1 MNGRT
6 FRRLAA
12 VLISLLVGGLLVFQI
27 VNLAKS
33 QGRRVGVSIEQG
45 DQAIRVFEV
54 AAGGAAER
62 AGIEVGD
69 EVVRMDGLRTRVA
82 GDWDKAAVNFAPDRT
97 VEVVVRRDGG
107 ELTLQLTPGAP
118 FPATQVALNVLA
130 FIGYLSLMLLAL
142 LHRGPD
148 LRTRLLFLFSLAVVV
163 ELVLPIGSIG
173 EYNLVIVALTAY
185 YVLTGFEIGVELHL
199 AALIPDRPAW
209 LRRRRWVVPMFY
221 VVGVGLGITV
231 AATFLLEDI
240 RGLDVFPWS
249 ASQIE
254 NLLLRWALP
263 LWALGVAVL
272 LAIPTFRHEQ
282 RLRRQQAGLVLAGVV
297 PWLAVTLF
305 TSVLE
310 PEAIYSLTWLQTVES
325 LSLLCYPVAVFV
337 AILRYELFDIE
348 LTLRRSVLYG
358 LMTVALGLVF
368 YALIGA
374 GGVVVSNLTDQDAS
388 VWVIAGATLVLG
400 LLLVPL
406 MRLIQR
412 WVDRKLFPER
422 TALRAHLVALASE
435 LPSLGKLPLMGEH
448 LVSRIVSIFGAR
460 SASLF
465 IAEPSTEVLRLL
477 ADRRPVHEGELDGN
491 LLLPMRDP
499 AAVGL
504 RRLRRPTSIA
514 TFRANEAVDE
524 GASPLLQRLEL
535 VGVSLLIP
543 LMSQERL
550 VGLMTLGPRG
560 NDRAYRSEEIELLD
574 LLSHH
579 VATVFEN
586 ARLFDSATFEGLTGL
601 LRREAILEKLEME
614 LQRAQRYE
622 RPLTVGLADLD
633 HFKEI
638 NDHFGHL
645 AGDSLLK
652 RISAAIENSL
662 RATDMVGR
670 YGGEEFLLILP
681 ETDLRGAQK
690 VAEKVR
696 RAVQEVRLEV
706 ARDALQ
712 TNGGAEADGDA
723 SVTISIG
730 LASLDRLREEGLT
743 VATQRDLIAAADRSL
758 YQAKGSGRNRV
769 HPLLSRAG

>member
-1 MNGRT
+1 MTSRSI
-6 FRRLAA
+6 RRLTA
-12 VLISLLVGGLLVFQI
+12 VLLSLIFGGLVVFQV
-27 VNLAKS
+27 VNLSES

-45 DQAIRVFEV
+45 DEAIRVFEV
-54 AAGGAAER
+54 EEGMAAER
-62 AGIEVGD
+62 AGFEAGD
-69 EVVRMDGLRTRVA
+69 EVVRINGQRTKVV
-82 GDWDKAAVNFAPDRT
+82 GDWDKVAVDFSPDRT
-97 VEVVVRRDGG
+97 VEMVVRRGDG
-107 ELTLQLTPGAP
+107 EKTLLVTPGAP
-118 FPATQVALNVLA
+118 FPMARVGLNLLAVL
-130 FIGYLSLMLLAL
+130 GYLSLMLLSL

-148 LRTRLLFLFSLAVVV
+148 LRTRLLFLFSLAVVL

-173 EYNLVIVALTAY
+173 EYSLAVVTFTLY
-185 YVLTGFEIGVELHL
+185 YLLTGFEIGVELHL

-209 LRRRRWVVPMFY
+209 LRRQSWVVPMFY
-221 VVGVGLGITV
+221 VIGLGLGGTA

-249 ASQIE
+249 PTQIE
-254 NLLLRWALP
+254 DVLLRWALP
-263 LWALGVAVL
+263 LWALGVAIL
-272 LAIPTFRHEQ
+272 LAIPAFRHEQ

-297 PWLAVTLF
+297 PWLAVLLF
-305 TSVLE
+305 TSLLD
-310 PEAIYSLTWLQTVES
+310 PEAAYNIAWLQTVES
-325 LSLLCYPVAVFV
+325 LALLCYPVAVFV
-337 AILRYELFDIE
+337 AILRFDLFHIE

-374 GGVVVSNLTDQDAS
+374 GGVVVSNVTDQDAS
-388 VWVIAGATLVLG
+388 VWLIAGATLVLG
-400 LLLVPL
+400 LLFVPL
-406 MRLIQR
+406 MRAIQG
-412 WVDRKLFPER
+412 WVDRRLFPER

-465 IAEPSTEVLRLL
+465 ITEPSTEVLRLL
-477 ADRRPVHEGELDGN
+477 ADRRPAHEGELDRN

-514 TFRANEAVDE
+514 TFRATEAVDE
-524 GASPLLQRLEL
+524 GASPLLQRLEGL
-535 VGVSLLIP
+535 GVSLLIP

-550 VGLMTLGPRG
+550 VGLMTLGPRQ
-560 NDRAYRSEEIELLD
+560 NDSTYRNEEIELLD
-574 LLSHH
+574 LLSLH

-601 LRREAILEKLEME
+601 LRREAILEKLELE
-614 LQRAQRYE
+614 LQRAQRYD

-638 NDHFGHL
+638 NDRWGHL

-652 RISAAIENSL
+652 RISATIEDSL

-681 ETDLRGAQK
+681 ETDLQGAQT

-696 RAVQEVRLEV
+696 RAVQEVRLEIDGDKQLSV
-706 ARDALQ
+706 SGED
-712 TNGGAEADGDA
+712 TGDA
-723 SVTISIG
+723 SVTVSIG
-730 LASLDRLREEGLT
+730 LASLDRLRDEGLT
-743 VATQRDLIAAADRSL
+743 VATQRDLIAAADRAL
-758 YQAKGSGRNRV
+758 YKAKGSGRNRV